1 MICRSRV
8 RAGAPR
14 RVRSRTQPCEHRHMA
29 RRRFLVDH
37 IRDNAAELRGEDAR
51 HLARVL
57 RAEPGQQYEIADGA
71 CVCLAEI
78 AVVERDRVIFRVVE
92 ALDTP
97 ALPVRLTLFAAIVK
111 FDRFEWLVEKVTE
124 LGVAAIVPVSAARS
138 EKGLLEGARK
148 RAARWRRIAHESA
161 QQARRLKP
169 PEIGEPIPLA
179 AAITSATGHRY
190 FLDEQPGAPPLAAA
204 IPPSAERHIT
214 ETIALLTGPE
224 GGWTGAER
232 AAAIASGW
240 TPVSLGPLILRAETA
255 AIAAA
260 GILTHAWW
268 ASQLE

>member
-1 MICRSRV
+1 
-8 RAGAPR
+8 
-14 RVRSRTQPCEHRHMA
+14 MA
-29 RRRFLVDH
+29 RRRFLVEH

-57 RAEPGQQYEIADGA
+57 RAEPGGQYEISDGA
-71 CVCLAEI
+71 CVYLAEI
-78 AVVERDRVIFRVVE
+78 AAVEKDRVTFRVV
-92 ALDTP
+92 ATLDTP
-97 ALPVRLTLFAAIVK
+97 PPPVRLTLFATLIK
-111 FDRFEWLVEKVTE
+111 FDRFEWIVEKATE
-124 LGVAAIVPVSAARS
+124 LGVAAIVPVDAARS
-138 EKGLLEGARK
+138 EKGLLAAARK
-148 RAARWRRIAHESA
+148 RAERWRRIAHESA
-161 QQARRLKP
+161 QQARRVGP
-169 PEIGEPIPLA
+169 PEIGEPIPLV
-179 AAITSATGHRY
+179 AAIAADAGYRY

-204 IPPSAERHIT
+204 KPLSTERRGSDT
-214 ETIALLTGPE
+214 VALLTGPE